1 MRKRLLASALVN
13 VMAVLVLVVSVR
25 TQVRYGWYRESAI
38 PSACSDTRYFI
49 PYSMSSYLGIEIG
62 DFIFSTSQAA
72 YESETG
78 PSRGVGNLLLITSAD
93 QRHLVDQVIG
103 FSDVLLRHGH
113 SKQQMTVI
121 LTGGEDSRHLSYL
134 CRYLTETTG
143 VRTRPEEEFG
153 FLKAA
158 PPEPYY
164 ALLVGSP
171 EGRIVYVSQD
181 ITPCV
186 FNTVIETIE

>member
-1 MRKRLLASALVN
+1 MRKRLLAFALVN
-13 VMAVLVLVVSVR
+13 VMAVLVLFASIK
-25 TQVRYGWYRESAI
+25 TQVRYGWYKESAI
-38 PSACSDTRYFI
+38 PSACSDTRYFS
-49 PYSMSSYLGIEIG
+49 PYSMPSYLRIGIG
-62 DFIFSTSQAA
+62 DHIFSTSQASND
-72 YESETG
+72 SETG
-78 PSRGVGNLLLITSAD
+78 PSRGLGSLLLITSAD

-103 FSDVLLRHGH
+103 FSDVLLRHGY
-113 SKQQMTVI
+113 SKQQMIVI
-121 LTGGEDSRHLSYL
+121 LTGGEDSRHLNYL

-153 FLKAA
+153 FLRAT

-171 EGRIVYVSQD
+171 EDRIVYVSQD
-181 ITPCV
+181 VTPCA